1 MSKNRNTTKKDI
13 STVNKAAYLR
23 YTAIDECLSAPGEG
37 FTKKELQA
45 KITRKIIEFMGYEVD
60 EDTRT
65 KIDIAP
71 DLYKPIDKQKE
82 GVEYHDKFNSKVS
95 IRQIEYDLNNM
106 SKLFKFPFLLEDC
119 KIKEGRL
126 VRYKYPLQNFSI
138 RNLPISP
145 VEAMHLNSVLEML
158 SRLKGLPQHKGL
170 EEAISSLQKIHNVEL
185 KQIVEFENSNSDK
198 INNKFSIFYGPLY
211 DAIISNKVIRVK
223 WFSFE
228 KGETRAVVHPYL
240 LKQYN
245 QRWYLI
251 GYSEKNNIRLESG
264 KTLNG
269 ILNIPFDRMIS
280 FSDEE
285 PIQYM
290 EEKFVEPQ
298 SIVTKD
304 LTIQKIL
311 NSWSSGIHRVEDFYK
326 NLVGVTFTEGGPQ
339 IIKFRVTDKLKPYIQ
354 SKLLHKTQ
362 TPIQNDN
369 TFTINVHINYEL
381 KSLIR
386 SHGVGLEVLEPQSL
400 REEMKRDFETLV
412 EMYNK

>member
-1 MSKNRNTTKKDI
+1 MQIYNLIKNAMKRKENDVNKDI
-13 STVNKAAYLR
+13 SLIQKAAYLR

-45 KITRKIIEFMGYEVD
+45 KITRKIIEFIGYEVD
-60 EDTRT
+60 EDTGT
-65 KIDIAP
+65 KIDIAS

-119 KIKEGRL
+119 KIKDGRL
-126 VRYKYPLQNFSI
+126 VRYKYPLEKFSI
-138 RNLPISP
+138 RNLTISP
-145 VEAMHLNSVLEML
+145 VEAMHLYSVLEML

-198 INNKFSIFYGPLY
+198 INNNFSIFYGPLY

-223 WFSFE
+223 WFSFKDGE
-228 KGETRAVVHPYL
+228 KRAVVHPYL

-251 GYSEKNNIRLESG
+251 GYSERNNIYIEPG
-264 KTLNG
+264 KPLKK
-269 ILNIPFDRMIS
+269 ILNIALDRMIP
-280 FSDEE
+280 FTEKE
-285 PIQYM
+285 PIQYA
-290 EEKFVEPQ
+290 
-298 SIVTKD
+298 
-304 LTIQKIL
+304 
-311 NSWSSGIHRVEDFYK
+311 EDKYIEYGVDNFYR
-326 NLVGVTFTEGGPQ
+326 NLVGVSFTENGPQ
-339 IIKFRVTDKLKPYIQ
+339 KIKLKVTNDLKPYVE
-354 SKLLHKTQ
+354 SKPLHNTQ
-362 TPIQNDN
+362 TPIMEDN
-369 TFTINVHINYEL
+369 TFTITVHINYEL
-381 KSLIR
+381 RSLIR